1 MPSDM
6 VSKAAAYVT
15 SDAVRDI
22 LMDMVNIPS
31 PTGRESDMANYIV
44 NRLAKAGC
52 DTELQYVSDGRPN
65 AVGHLR
71 GRGTGTN
78 LLFTGHMDTSYDG
91 DEEYLTRRGFKAHAV
106 EEDGWIWGLG
116 SRNMKSGLA
125 SALVAV
131 EALAKAGIKLDG
143 DISYGGVVGEIEK
156 APIEEFQGESFS
168 GYGIGS
174 RHLVT
179 HGATADY
186 AILLEPTS
194 LRICTAN
201 MGVIWFRITVTGTIN
216 HSAYTARPGVV
227 NAITVMHELYG
238 DLLKW
243 GKDYEQTAIFMSE
256 RPNVTFSAIRGG
268 APWRLSRNPYECNL
282 YVEARTVPGQSF
294 EDVKRSLR
302 SVLCGF
308 AERTGTTE
316 ALLHTYVTDPAT
328 VIDEHLPVVQALGK
342 AQQEVMGERPPS
354 IMRRTG
360 ADAVHFT
367 VYGVPC
373 VTLGPGGRQ
382 HPSGKDQPAHVV
394 GEHVLIEDL
403 VTAAQIYLKTAIDL
417 CNRPPCRDCS

>member
-1 MPSDM
+1 MPDDSAT
-6 VSKAAAYVT
+6 KAADHVT
-15 SDAVRDI
+15 ADAVRGV
-22 LMDMVNIPS
+22 LMDMVNIRS
-31 PTGRESDMANYIV
+31 PTGRESDMASYIV
-44 NRLAKAGC
+44 DRLARAGC
-52 DTELQYVSDGRPN
+52 ETELQYISEGRPN
-65 AVGHLR
+65 AVAHLR
-71 GRGTGTN
+71 GSGRGTN

-91 DEEYLTRRGFKAHAV
+91 DEEYLTGRGFKAKAV
-106 EEDGWIWGLG
+106 EDGGWIWGLG

-131 EALAKAGIKLDG
+131 EALAKAGVRLGG
-143 DISYGGVVGEIEK
+143 DVSYGGVVGEIEK

-168 GYGIGS
+168 AYGVGS

-179 HGATADY
+179 HGVTGDY

-194 LRICTAN
+194 LRICVAN
-201 MGVIWFRITVTGTIN
+201 MGVIWFRITVAGTVN

-243 GKDYEQTAIFMSE
+243 GKDHEQTAIFMGE
-256 RPNVTFSAIRGG
+256 RPNVTFGAIRGG

-302 SVLCGF
+302 GVLRGF
-308 AERTGTTE
+308 AERTATAE
-316 ALLHTYVTDPAT
+316 PLLHTYVTDPAT
-328 VIDEHLPVVQALGK
+328 VIDEDLPVVQALGK
-342 AQQEVMGERPPS
+342 AQQEIMGERPLS

-367 VYGVPC
+367 AYGVPC

-382 HPSGKDQPAHVV
+382 HPSGKGQPAHVV
-394 GEHVLIEDL
+394 GEHVLIDDL
-403 VTAAQIYLKTAIDL
+403 VTAAHIYLRTATDL
-417 CNRPPCRDCS
+417 CNRPAPQRN